1 NGALINDK
9 LNGQDSFLRQL
20 QQQSQNKKIS
30 VEKLIQELYVRV
42 YSRLPKQT
50 ELVFWR
56 NQLTEE
62 ASTGKQIDII
72 RDLLWSL
79 MASREFGSQH

>member
-1 NGALINDK
+1 LINDK

-20 QQQSQNKKIS
+20 EQQLQNEKLS
-30 VEKLIQELYVRV
+30 AEKLIQELYVRV
-42 YSRLPKQT
+42 YSRLPKPT
-50 ELVFWR
+50 ELVFWK

-62 ASTGKQIDII
+62 MSTGKQIGII

-79 MASREFGSQH
+79 LASREFGSQH